1 MAGLTAMS
9 TVHAEFRTS
18 DRKLWTG
25 LVGFLV
31 GSGATL
37 AVFIW
42 VWIKYPSPEPGWWA
56 VFTSVHLLLHFL
68 FLTVMAGLLF
78 AWMLVT
84 LLDRWYYFRGV
95 YRCHACGRKALRGF
109 VPCVCM
115 PAEVQENYRR
125 FYSLEAISRKRRMRF
140 RRGFRRA
147 LRSVKWFLP
156 LIPFAYF
163 VAMRTPIQ
171 NKDPFVVKFVGVH
184 ASICLIIAFLSHFYS
199 MTLELF
205 HRGRRTRLRIAA
217 YSKAFYVWPL
227 ICLMAYV
234 VFSAMGFAH
243 GT

>member
-109 VPCVCM
+109 VSCVCM

-125 FYSLEAISRKRRMRF
+125 FYSLDAISPRVSPCAAVSEVVFTVDSLRVLRRD
-140 RRGFRRA
+140 A
-147 LRSVKWFLP
+147 YTHTKQRSVCRKVCGSSRKHLSDHCISQSFLFDDARIVP
-156 LIPFAYF
+156 SRSKNSPTDRGVFESVLCLAAHLPDGVRCVFRDGLCARNI
-163 VAMRTPIQ
+163 V
-171 NKDPFVVKFVGVH
+171 NKAG
-184 ASICLIIAFLSHFYS
+184 
-199 MTLELF
+199 
-205 HRGRRTRLRIAA
+205 
-217 YSKAFYVWPL
+217 
-227 ICLMAYV
+227 
-234 VFSAMGFAH
+234 
-243 GT
+243 